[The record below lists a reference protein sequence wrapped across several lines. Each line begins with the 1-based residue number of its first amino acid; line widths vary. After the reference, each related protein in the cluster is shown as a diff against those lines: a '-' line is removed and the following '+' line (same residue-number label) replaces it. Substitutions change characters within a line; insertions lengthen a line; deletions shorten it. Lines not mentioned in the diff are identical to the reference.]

1 MTRPGL
7 ERLRGVYVLA
17 DDDPRWRNGVRT
29 QLEGAL
35 AGGATVVQ
43 LRLKHTPDGPALELL
58 RWAAAR
64 ARAARALCFA
74 NDRFD
79 LALLA
84 GADGVHLGQDDLAP
98 EALPA
103 DARARLLVGLSTHT
117 LEQAR
122 ASRAR
127 PIDYAAF
134 GPVFATGSKPSEYE
148 PRGCALLRQ
157 VVALA
162 GRPVV
167 AIGGIGAANLAEV
180 RAAGAAAAA
189 VISAVAD
196 APDPAEATRRLQA
209 RFSAAESPPRA

>member
-1 MTRPGL
+1 MTRPAI
-7 ERLRGVYVLA
+7 ERVRGVYVLA
-17 DDDPRWRNGVRT
+17 DDDPRWKHGARA

-43 LRLKHTPDGPALELL
+43 LRLKHTADGAALELA
-58 RWAAAR
+58 RFAAAR
-64 ARAARALCFA
+64 ARAAGALLFV

-98 EALPA
+98 EQLPA

-117 LEQAR
+117 REQLA
-122 ASRAR
+122 ASVAR
-127 PIDYAAF
+127 PVDYVAF
-134 GPVFATGSKPSEYE
+134 GPIFATGSKRSEYE
-148 PRGCALLRQ
+148 PRGLEELRAE
-157 VVALA
+157 VSRAR
-162 GRPVV
+162 RPLV
-167 AIGGIGAANLAEV
+167 AIGGITAENLAAV

-196 APDPAEATRRLQA
+196 AADPAQATRYLQT
-209 RFSAAESPPRA
+209 RFAEPPPGSH